1 MASDSRFHTNQT
13 SRVCVCAVV
22 DFFCSLPPPCCV
34 SVCASVRWVCVSQT
48 HGHGRND
55 EKKNWLRE
63 HTEVRG
69 VVILVWL
76 FSSLALVLVSHEQHQ
91 SGQPEQQPV
100 LDWNCGWTIVKKQQQ
115 QQEKRVART
124 VEKKKKQETKISGAK
139 FNWFL
144 LPNSS
149 LDDVAVV
156 ELILLLFELF
166 FFSLHNF

>member
-1 MASDSRFHTNQT
+1 
-13 SRVCVCAVV
+13 
-22 DFFCSLPPPCCV
+22 
-34 SVCASVRWVCVSQT
+34 
-48 HGHGRND
+48 
-55 EKKNWLRE
+55 
-63 HTEVRG
+63 VRG

-124 VEKKKKQETKISGAK
+124 VEKKTKQETKISGAK

-166 FFSLHNF
+166 FFLSPQLLTLLLLHPSPQLPPNFCFFFFRCTY